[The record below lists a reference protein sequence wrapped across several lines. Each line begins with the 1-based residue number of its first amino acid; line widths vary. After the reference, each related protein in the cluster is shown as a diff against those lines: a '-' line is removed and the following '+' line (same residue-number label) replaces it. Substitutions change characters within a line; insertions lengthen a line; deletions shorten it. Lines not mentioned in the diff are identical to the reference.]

1 MTATLFDFRA
11 LSWQFLCNKYQIE
24 LILQLNALYIDIYSM
39 IVQTKSVRTSSL
51 LFWGL
56 GPF

>member
-11 LSWQFLCNKYQIE
+11 LSWQFLCNKYEIE
-24 LILQLNALYIDIYSM
+24 LILQLNELYIDMYSM
-39 IVQTKSVRTSSL
+39 IVQTTSVGTSSL
-51 LFWGL
+51 LFGGL